1 MNSNNTFLLG
11 VIVKAQGIKGE
22 VKVKPYTDTPDAL
35 CRLKYVIVDGKQ
47 LKVQKGRSDKSMA
60 YLKIEEI
67 DDRDAAEL
75 LRNKEIYVDRKDAPK
90 LPDGRHYIEDLLGCS
105 MYDTDGNLL
114 GILENIMQNGANDV
128 YVIKNKNG
136 EILVPVLKSVIKK
149 IDIKKKEIV
158 LLKERL
164 EEVAL
169 YEY

>member
-60 YLKIEEI
+60 YLKIEGI